1 MLGGNYDENYD
12 VVLNHVVDHIN
23 YDGAGSNCGDDSVG
37 DDVDGANENENDDD
51 DINYDDNDD

>member
-23 YDGAGSNCGDDSVG
+23 YDGASSNGGDGSVG
-37 DDVDGANENENDDD
+37 DDVDGANENDDD
-51 DINYDDNDD
+51 DRNYDDNDD